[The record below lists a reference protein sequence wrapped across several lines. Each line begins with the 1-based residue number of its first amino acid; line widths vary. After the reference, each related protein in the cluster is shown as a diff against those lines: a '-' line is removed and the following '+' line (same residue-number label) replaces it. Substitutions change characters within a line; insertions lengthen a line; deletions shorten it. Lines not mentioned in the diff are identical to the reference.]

1 MTKKCKILKSG
12 LKQCMYRCVNK
23 QKIKTI
29 NRKIGFVVCKC
40 WPNDKDNLC
49 HWRLYGNN
57 MAVDKAGFQRKKYSL
72 IHDGCNPLR
81 FFSIVCV
88 IRQRSSIFL
97 VPFPKNKINPK
108 NHNGS
113 CLS

>member
-12 LKQCMYRCVNK
+12 LKQCMYRCLNK

-57 MAVDKAGFQRKKYSL
+57 MAVDKAGFQIKK
-72 IHDGCNPLR
+72 G
-81 FFSIVCV
+81 
-88 IRQRSSIFL
+88 
-97 VPFPKNKINPK
+97 NKSDL
-108 NHNGS
+108 S
-113 CLS
+113 CYRRN